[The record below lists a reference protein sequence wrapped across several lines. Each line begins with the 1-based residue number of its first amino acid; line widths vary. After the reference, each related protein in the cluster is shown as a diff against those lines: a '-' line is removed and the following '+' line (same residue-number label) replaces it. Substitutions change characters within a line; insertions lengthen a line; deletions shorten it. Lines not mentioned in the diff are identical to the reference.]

1 MVYIVDRT
9 VWPLSLPIRTTL
21 ANVVL
26 ITTLLHPFLT
36 QTACGL
42 CAHSSSSRVLC
53 APPTQSEVATTSMP
67 KTFLS
72 TWSSSVPLRIFSCEQ
87 LELWS
92 QMELESCMNRR
103 LSPLSMLAGWKT
115 FLGGCHCFLAFL
127 MATQHQLFHTST
139 LDDKSRPSNS
149 GVLTAKA
156 LHHAGAAMY
165 MRSTTGCGTL
175 ADPSPE
181 LEDFQCPKLKG
192 SAESPG
198 PRHPGALG
206 RPGRPARWLQM
217 RYDKYMPGICLAYTC
232 QIFML
237 RKKTI

>member
-42 CAHSSSSRVLC
+42 CAHSSSSHVLC
-53 APPTQSEVATTSMP
+53 APPTQPEVATTSMP

-115 FLGGCHCFLAFL
+115 FLGGCHSFLAVIWYF
-127 MATQHQLFHTST
+127 TFHIILLGTIDFIHSFFRRWLERSQCNHWRCRT
-139 LDDKSRPSNS
+139 LSSP
-149 GVLTAKA
+149 T
-156 LHHAGAAMY
+156 
-165 MRSTTGCGTL
+165 RST
-175 ADPSPE
+175 
-181 LEDFQCPKLKG
+181 G
-192 SAESPG
+192 S
-198 PRHPGALG
+198 RTTRL
-206 RPGRPARWLQM
+206 
-217 RYDKYMPGICLAYTC
+217 CLP
-232 QIFML
+232 
-237 RKKTI
+237 

>member
-42 CAHSSSSRVLC
+42 CAHSPSSHVLC
-53 APPTQSEVATTSMP
+53 APPTQPEVATTSMP

-139 LDDKSRPSNS
+139 LDDKKQPFEFGCADGQGPASR
-149 GVLTAKA
+149 
-156 LHHAGAAMY
+156 
-165 MRSTTGCGTL
+165 R
-175 ADPSPE
+175 
-181 LEDFQCPKLKG
+181 G
-192 SAESPG
+192 SHVYEVNDW
-198 PRHPGALG
+198 LWNFG
-206 RPGRPARWLQM
+206 RPQPRVGGLSVSKTERIRRRSRSEASRRSWETRKARKM
-217 RYDKYMPGICLAYTC
+217 AADEI
-232 QIFML
+232 
-237 RKKTI
+237 

>member
-36 QTACGL
+36 QTAFGL
-42 CAHSSSSRVLC
+42 CAHSSSSHVLC
-53 APPTQSEVATTSMP
+53 APPTQNKVPTTRIP

-72 TWSSSVPLRIFSCEQ
+72 PWSSSAPLRIFFYEQ
-87 LELWS
+87 LEQRS
-92 QMELESCMNRR
+92 QTELGSCMNPR

-139 LDDKSRPSNS
+139 LEASRRSWE
-149 GVLTAKA
+149 TRKA
-156 LHHAGAAMY
+156 RKMAA
-165 MRSTTGCGTL
+165 
-175 ADPSPE
+175 DE
-181 LEDFQCPKLKG
+181 
-192 SAESPG
+192 
-198 PRHPGALG
+198 
-206 RPGRPARWLQM
+206 
-217 RYDKYMPGICLAYTC
+217 I
-232 QIFML
+232 
-237 RKKTI
+237 

>member
-42 CAHSSSSRVLC
+42 CAHSSSSHVLC
-53 APPTQSEVATTSMP
+53 APPTQPEVATTSMP

-127 MATQHQLFHTST
+127 MATPHLLFHTST
-139 LDDKSRPSNS
+139 LDDRCKPSNS
-149 GVLTAKA
+149 GKSGVLTVKA
-156 LHHAGAAMY
+156 LHPAGAAMS

-175 ADPSPE
+175 EGPSLG
-181 LEDFQCPKLKG
+181 LEDFQ
-192 SAESPG
+192 
-198 PRHPGALG
+198 
-206 RPGRPARWLQM
+206 
-217 RYDKYMPGICLAYTC
+217 
-232 QIFML
+232 
-237 RKKTI
+237 

>member
-115 FLGGCHCFLAFL
+115 FLLGCHCFLAFL

-156 LHHAGAAMY
+156 LHRAGAAMY
-165 MRSTTGCGTL
+165 MRSTTGCATL

-198 PRHPGALG
+198 PRHPDALG

-217 RYDKYMPGICLAYTC
+217 GYDKYMPGICLAYTC
-232 QIFML
+232 QKFML
-237 RKKTI
+237 SKNAI